1 MGGECWLDF
10 ISDDHQVTDMPLLL
24 ARMFGYMMTAFYI
37 FVRGEGPIF
46 VEDTDY

>member
-1 MGGECWLDF
+1 MGEECWLYF

-24 ARMFGYMMTAFYI
+24 VRMFGHMMKAIYI
-37 FVRGEGPIF
+37 FVRGEAPIS